1 MAELLIELFMEEIPA
16 RMQVRAG
23 DDFKRLV
30 TEKLSTAGI
39 HFARAEAHSTP
50 RRLTLVVEGVP
61 TAQADVREEKKG
73 PRVGS
78 PEQALAGFLKSAG
91 LSSIDQAEQRDT
103 GKGVFYFAVIEKK
116 GGATIDALPGIID
129 AAIRELPWPKSMRW
143 GANDFMWVRPL
154 HSILALFDGAVVP
167 GSLNLGAKT
176 IAYGDQTEG
185 HRFLSPGAF
194 AVTSFADY
202 KDKLMQ
208 AHVVLDRDQ
217 RKRLILNDAVKAATA
232 EGYVLKDDP
241 GLAEEVAGLVEWPVV
256 LTGAIDDQFMDVPAE
271 VLTTSMRTH
280 QRYFALETA
289 EGKLAPRFVVV
300 ANRTTLDGGKAVVAG
315 NERVLRARLSDAK
328 FFWDQDLKVK
338 LESRLPGLKDITFHA
353 KLGSLYQ
360 RVERMAALS
369 KAIAQALNY
378 DASETEQAEIAAW
391 LSKADLTTGVVGEFP
406 EVQGI
411 MGRYVAYRE
420 GLPAPVAE
428 AIADHYKPLGPSD
441 RVPTD
446 KVSVA
451 VALAEKIDTL
461 VQFFD
466 INEKPTGSRDP
477 FALRRAAL
485 GVIRLLTDNGERV
498 SLSTLI
504 EAAIDTRLASFHRGT
519 SSDIPEIVKAVQAG
533 ATVADYY
540 GRLFVAANH
549 LSNWT
554 YSRSIAEDVL
564 SSIKE
569 RAVSQHDLLKL
580 AELAQDLTVASF
592 GLYGQPSADNIDA
605 DAANRVRSVLTEDLV
620 VPLLSF
626 FHDRLKVSLKEKGV
640 RHDLIDAVLALG
652 GEDDFVRLLARVEAL
667 SGFLATDDGANLLA
681 AAKRASNILRIEEK
695 KDGPHDGAVD
705 PELLTL
711 DEEKALFMALTAA
724 TATAAPR
731 IEAEDFT
738 GVMAAFA
745 VLRAPVDAFFEKVT
759 VNAPEAPVRANRLRL
774 LSQIRATLALVA
786 DFSKIEG

>member
-91 LSSIDQAEQRDT
+91 LTSIDQAEQRDT

-167 GSLNLGAKT
+167 GSLNLGVKT
-176 IAYGDQTEG
+176 IAYGNQTEG

-217 RKRLILNDAVKAATA
+217 RKRLILDGAQKAAAA
-232 EGYVLKDDP
+232 EGFVLKDDP
-241 GLAEEVAGLVEWPVV
+241 GLLEEVAGLVEWPVV

-300 ANRTTLDGGKAVVAG
+300 ANRTTIDGGKAVVAG

-369 KAIAQALNY
+369 KAIAQALGY
-378 DASETEQAEIAAW
+378 DASETEQVEIAAW

-420 GLPAPVAE
+420 GLPAAVAE

-446 KVSVA
+446 KVAIA

-461 VQFFD
+461 VAFFGID
-466 INEKPTGSRDP
+466 EKPTGSRDP

-485 GVIRLLTDNGERV
+485 GVIRLIVENGLRV
-498 SLSTLI
+498 KLGSLLV
-504 EAAIDTRLASFHRGT
+504 A
-519 SSDIPEIVKAVQAG
+519 AG
-533 ATVADYY
+533 ASKD
-540 GRLFVAANH
+540 VAA
-549 LSNWT
+549 
-554 YSRSIAEDVL
+554 D
-564 SSIKE
+564 
-569 RAVSQHDLLKL
+569 
-580 AELAQDLTVASF
+580 
-592 GLYGQPSADNIDA
+592 
-605 DAANRVRSVLTEDLV
+605 
-620 VPLLSF
+620 LLSF
-626 FHDRLKVSLKEKGV
+626 FNDRLKVSLKEKGV

-652 GEDDFVRLLARVEAL
+652 GEDDFVRLLARVDAL

-705 PELLTL
+705 PALLTQ

-724 TATAAPR
+724 KATAAPR
-731 IEAEDFT
+731 VEAEDFT
-738 GVMAAFA
+738 GVMAAFSI
-745 VLRAPVDAFFEKVT
+745 LRAPVDAFFEKVT

>member
-91 LSSIDQAEQRDT
+91 LTSIDQAEQRDT

-167 GSLNLGAKT
+167 GSLNLGVKT
-176 IAYGDQTEG
+176 IAYGNQTEG
-185 HRFLSPGAF
+185 HRFLSPGTF

-217 RKRLILNDAVKAATA
+217 RKRLILADAQKAATA

-241 GLAEEVAGLVEWPVV
+241 GLLEEVAGLVEWPVV

-300 ANRTTLDGGKAVVAG
+300 ANRTTIDGGKAVVAG

-369 KAIAQALNY
+369 KAIAQALGY
-378 DASETEQAEIAAW
+378 DASETEQVEIAAW

-420 GLPAPVAE
+420 GLPAAVAE

-461 VQFFD
+461 VAFFAID
-466 INEKPTGSRDP
+466 EKPTGSRDP

-485 GVIRLLTDNGERV
+485 GGIRLIVENGLRV
-498 SLSTLI
+498 KLGSILRQSWKNLIVGADDGESYFGLSTIDALAG
-504 EAAIDTRLASFHRGT
+504 EATARFALADFDEFYDSPKSKVSVYRASQNDG
-519 SSDIPEIVKAVQAG
+519 SALVQPNP
-533 ATVADYY
+533 V
-540 GRLFVAANH
+540 FIFE
-549 LSNWT
+549 S
-554 YSRSIAEDVL
+554 
-564 SSIKE
+564 
-569 RAVSQHDLLKL
+569 
-580 AELAQDLTVASF
+580 ELAVTD
-592 GLYGQPSADNIDA
+592 D
-605 DAANRVRSVLTEDLV
+605 
-620 VPLLSF
+620 LLSF
-626 FHDRLKVSLKEKGV
+626 FNDRLKVSLKEKGV
-640 RHDLIDAVLALG
+640 RHDLIDAILALG
-652 GEDDFVRLLARVEAL
+652 GEDDFVRLLARVDAL

-695 KDGPHDGAVD
+695 KDGPHDGPVD
-705 PELLTL
+705 AGLLSQ
-711 DEEKALFMALTAA
+711 DEEKALADALVAA
-724 TATAAPR
+724 HRQAAPL
-731 IEAEDFT
+731 IEGEDFT
-738 GVMAAFA
+738 GAMAAFA
-745 VLRAPVDAFFEKVT
+745 ALRAPVDAFFDKVT
-759 VNAPEAPVRANRLRL
+759 VNAPEAAVRANRLRL
-774 LSQIRATLALVA
+774 LSQIRATLALIA

>member
-23 DDFKRLV
+23 EDFKRLV
-30 TEKLSTAGI
+30 TDKLSAAGI
-39 HFARAEAHSTP
+39 GFTKAEVHSTP
-50 RRLTLVVEGVP
+50 RRLALLVDGLP

-143 GANDFMWVRPL
+143 GANEFLWVRPL
-154 HSILALFDGAVVP
+154 HSIIALFDGAVIP
-167 GSLNLGAKT
+167 GALDLGGKS
-176 IAYGDQTEG
+176 IAYGNQTEG
-185 HRFLSPGAF
+185 HRFLSPG
-194 AVTSFADY
+194 VLTVSSFADY
-202 KDKLMQ
+202 AAKLAA
-208 AHVVLDRDQ
+208 AHVVLDREE
-217 RKRLILNDAVKAATA
+217 RKRLILAGAQKAAAA
-232 EGYVLKDDP
+232 EGFVLKDDP
-241 GLAEEVAGLVEWPVV
+241 GLLEEVAGLVEWPVV
-256 LTGAIDDQFMDVPAE
+256 LTGAIDNQFMDVPAE

-289 EGKLAPRFVVV
+289 DGKLAPRFVVV
-300 ANRTTLDGGKAVVAG
+300 ANRTTIDGGKAVIAG

-338 LESRLPGLKDITFHA
+338 LEDRVPGLKDITFHA
-353 KLGSLYQ
+353 KLGTLAQ
-360 RVERMAALS
+360 RVERIQALSVAIAKALNWDEATIEQAAL
-369 KAIAQALNY
+369 
-378 DASETEQAEIAAW
+378 AAR
-391 LSKADLTTGVVGEFP
+391 LSKSDLTTGVVGEFP

-411 MGRYVAYRE
+411 MGRYVAYHE
-420 GLPAPVAE
+420 GLPASVAE

-461 VQFFD
+461 VAFFGID
-466 INEKPTGSRDP
+466 EKPTGSRDP

-485 GVIRLLTDNGERV
+485 GVIRLIVENGLRV
-498 SLSTLI
+498 KLGALL
-504 EAAIDTRLASFHRGT
+504 LA
-519 SSDIPEIVKAVQAG
+519 AG
-533 ATVADYY
+533 ATDPVTAD
-540 GRLFVAANH
+540 
-549 LSNWT
+549 
-554 YSRSIAEDVL
+554 
-564 SSIKE
+564 
-569 RAVSQHDLLKL
+569 
-580 AELAQDLTVASF
+580 
-592 GLYGQPSADNIDA
+592 
-605 DAANRVRSVLTEDLV
+605 
-620 VPLLSF
+620 LLSF
-626 FHDRLKVSLKEKGV
+626 FNDRLKVSLKEKGV

-667 SGFLATDDGANLLA
+667 SGLIATDDGKNLLA
-681 AAKRASNILRIEEK
+681 ASKRASNILRIEEK

-705 PELLTL
+705 AGLLTQ
-711 DEEKALFMALTAA
+711 DEEKALADALVAA
-724 TATAAPR
+724 HKQAAPL

-738 GVMAAFA
+738 GAMAAFA
-745 VLRAPVDAFFEKVT
+745 ALRAPVDAFFEKVT

-774 LSQIRATLALVA
+774 LSQIRATLNLIA

>member
-91 LSSIDQAEQRDT
+91 LTSIDQAEQRDT

-167 GSLNLGAKT
+167 GSLNLGVKT
-176 IAYGDQTEG
+176 IAYGNQTEG

-217 RKRLILNDAVKAATA
+217 RKRLILADAQKAAAA
-232 EGYVLKDDP
+232 EGFVLKDDP
-241 GLAEEVAGLVEWPVV
+241 GLLEEVAGLVEWPVV

-300 ANRTTLDGGKAVVAG
+300 ANRTTIDGGKAVVAG

-369 KAIAQALNY
+369 KAIAQALGY
-378 DASETEQAEIAAW
+378 DASETEQVEIAAW

-420 GLPAPVAE
+420 GLPAAVAE

-446 KVSVA
+446 KVAIA

-461 VQFFD
+461 VAFFGID
-466 INEKPTGSRDP
+466 EKPTGSRDP

-485 GVIRLLTDNGERV
+485 GVIRLIVENGLRV
-498 SLSTLI
+498 KLGSLLV
-504 EAAIDTRLASFHRGT
+504 A
-519 SSDIPEIVKAVQAG
+519 AG
-533 ATVADYY
+533 ASNE
-540 GRLFVAANH
+540 VAA
-549 LSNWT
+549 
-554 YSRSIAEDVL
+554 D
-564 SSIKE
+564 
-569 RAVSQHDLLKL
+569 
-580 AELAQDLTVASF
+580 
-592 GLYGQPSADNIDA
+592 
-605 DAANRVRSVLTEDLV
+605 
-620 VPLLSF
+620 LLSF
-626 FHDRLKVSLKEKGV
+626 FNDRLKVSLKEKGV

-652 GEDDFVRLLARVEAL
+652 GEDDFVRLLARVDAL

-705 PELLTL
+705 PELLTQ

-724 TATAAPR
+724 KATAAPR

-738 GVMAAFA
+738 GVMAAFSI
-745 VLRAPVDAFFEKVT
+745 LRAPVDAFFEKVT

>member
-16 RMQVRAG
+16 RMQVRAA

-30 TEKLSTAGI
+30 TDKLTAAGI
-39 HFARAEAHSTP
+39 GFDRSEVHSTP
-50 RRLTLVVEGVP
+50 RRLALVVDGLP

-116 GGATIDALPGIID
+116 GGATIHALPGIID

-154 HSILALFDGAVVP
+154 HSIIALFDGAVIPGALTLATAETAPEQSDGTVCLAGGFTAVTVP
-167 GSLNLGAKT
+167 
-176 IAYGDQTEG
+176 YGDKTQG
-185 HRFLSPGAF
+185 HRFLSPGEF

-202 KDKLMQ
+202 KDKLLK
-208 AHVVLDRDQ
+208 AHVVLDRAF
-217 RKRLILNDAVKAATA
+217 RKRLILAGAEKAAA
-232 EGYVLKDDP
+232 EEGFVLKDDP
-241 GLAEEVAGLVEWPVV
+241 GLLEEVAGLVEWPVV
-256 LTGAIDDQFMDVPAE
+256 LTGAIDNKFMDVPAE

-289 EGKLAPRFVVV
+289 DGTLAPRFVVV
-300 ANRTTLDGGKAVVAG
+300 ANRNTIDGGKAVIAG

-338 LESRLPGLKDITFHA
+338 LEDRVPGLKDITFHA
-353 KLGSLYQ
+353 KLGTLAD
-360 RVERMAALS
+360 RVDRIKALAIFIGERLGYS
-369 KAIAQALNY
+369 TEELNN
-378 DASETEQAEIAAW
+378 TQNAAW
-391 LSKADLTTGVVGEFP
+391 LCKSDLTTGVVGEFP

-411 MGRYVAYRE
+411 MGRYVAYHE

-461 VQFFD
+461 VAFFGID
-466 INEKPTGSRDP
+466 EKPTGSRDP

-485 GVIRLLTDNGERV
+485 GVIRLIVENGLRV
-498 SLSTLI
+498 KLGSL
-504 EAAIDTRLASFHRGT
+504 
-519 SSDIPEIVKAVQAG
+519 
-533 ATVADYY
+533 
-540 GRLFVAANH
+540 
-549 LSNWT
+549 
-554 YSRSIAEDVL
+554 
-564 SSIKE
+564 
-569 RAVSQHDLLKL
+569 
-580 AELAQDLTVASF
+580 
-592 GLYGQPSADNIDA
+592 
-605 DAANRVRSVLTEDLV
+605 LV
-620 VPLLSF
+620 VSGASEAVTADLLSF
-626 FHDRLKVSLKEKGV
+626 FNDRLKVSLKEKGV

-652 GEDDFVRLLARVEAL
+652 GEDDFVRLLARVDAL
-667 SGFLATDDGANLLA
+667 SNFLATDDGKNLLA
-681 AAKRASNILRIEEK
+681 ASKRASNILRIEEK

-705 PELLTL
+705 AGLLSQ
-711 DEEKALFMALTAA
+711 DEEKALADALVAA
-724 TATAAPR
+724 HKQAAPL

-738 GVMAAFA
+738 GAMAAFA
-745 VLRAPVDAFFEKVT
+745 ALRAPVDAFFEKVT

-774 LSQIRATLALVA
+774 LSQIRATLNLIA

>member
-16 RMQVRAG
+16 RMQVRAA

-30 TEKLSTAGI
+30 TDKLTAAGI
-39 HFARAEAHSTP
+39 AFTKAEAHSTP
-50 RRLTLVVEGVP
+50 RRLALMVDGVP

-91 LSSIDQAEQRDT
+91 LASIDQAEQRDT
-103 GKGVFYFAVIEKK
+103 GKGVFYFAVVEKK
-116 GGATIDALPGIID
+116 GGATVDALPAIID

-143 GANDFMWVRPL
+143 GANDFRWVRPL

-167 GSLNLGAKT
+167 GALDLGAKS
-176 IAYGDQTEG
+176 IAYGNESRG
-185 HRFLSPGAF
+185 HRFLAPEPFTVS
-194 AVTSFADY
+194 SFADY
-202 KDKLMQ
+202 QAKL
-208 AHVVLDRDQ
+208 AASEVVLDREL
-217 RKRLILNDAVKAATA
+217 RKRLILEGAQRAAEA
-232 EGYVLKDDP
+232 EGFRLKDDP
-241 GLAEEVAGLVEWPVV
+241 GLLEEVAGLVECPVV
-256 LTGAIDDQFMDVPAE
+256 LVGSIDDKFMDVPAE

-289 EGKLAPRFVVV
+289 DGKLAPRFVVV
-300 ANRTTLDGGKAVVAG
+300 ANRPTADGGRAVVAG

-338 LESRLPGLKDITFHA
+338 LEDRLPGLKDITFHA
-353 KLGSLYQ
+353 KLGTLHQ

-369 KAIAQALNY
+369 KSIAQALGY
-378 DASETEQAEIAAW
+378 SASEIEQAEIAAW

-411 MGRYVAYRE
+411 MGRYVAYHE

-461 VQFFD
+461 VAFFGID
-466 INEKPTGSRDP
+466 EKPTGSRDP

-485 GVIRLLTDNGERV
+485 GVIRLIVENGLRV
-498 SLSTLI
+498 KLGELL
-504 EAAIDTRLASFHRGT
+504 R
-519 SSDIPEIVKAVQAG
+519 QAYINLVTG
-533 ATVADYY
+533 
-540 GRLFVAANH
+540 FVAEGRVIKSTCHVDVDGNI
-549 LSNWT
+549 SQ
-554 YSRSIAEDVL
+554 SISLEEMVTEPYFSHDVFL
-564 SSIKE
+564 EYPEFDPGNPKRFDDIVEIK
-569 RAVSQHDLLKL
+569 AGSDVVS
-580 AELAQDLTVASF
+580 
-592 GLYGQPSADNIDA
+592 G
-605 DAANRVRSVLTEDLV
+605 
-620 VPLLSF
+620 LLSF
-626 FHDRLKVSLKEKGV
+626 FFDRLKVSLKEKGV

-652 GEDDFVRLLARVEAL
+652 GEDDLVRLLARVDAL
-667 SGFLATDDGANLLA
+667 AGFVATEDGANLLA

-695 KDGPHDGAVD
+695 KDGKSYSEPVD
-705 PELLTL
+705 AARL
-711 DEEKALFMALTAA
+711 DQPEEKVLADALVAA
-724 TATAAPR
+724 GKRAADAVA
-731 IEAEDFT
+731 AEDFT
-738 GVMAAFA
+738 GAMAAFA
-745 VLRAPVDAFFEKVT
+745 ALRAPLDAFFDKVT
-759 VNAPEAPVRANRLRL
+759 VNADDKELRANRLRL
-774 LSQIRATLALVA
+774 LSQIRDTLALIA